1 MSHTLRHTFAV
12 LALLTLALGGLFWS
26 QAHSAAAQDEIFSG
40 PQVGEPTPGFTII
53 GSSGPYKD
61 QSVDII
67 EQFGGGPSAIVFVNR
82 PTRAAARTLRELDKG
97 FSARFDQGLKA
108 MFVLLSADQ
117 EQSERYGGQL
127 LRSLNMRSEMGV
139 SVDGLEG
146 PGSYG
151 LLKESMLTI
160 LIAKDNVVTANFAL
174 ISPNETD
181 APPVMEAIDAMLA
194 PDLSTPEGMRAE
206 LERLRKEMAALRGGA
221 PAASP
226 GGFGMDGGM
235 APGMTPGMD
244 GGMNGGMGRGN
255 AGRGPAAGR
264 AGAGRTPGVEPA
276 LGPLPGRAPSDA
288 TLNWLLQAILRP
300 GASPEAVQNA
310 ERLLGGY
317 LDANPALVEQFLGA
331 EALLL
336 ELGLVERNGQA
347 ALARLKQRFATQ
359 SR

>member
-1 MSHTLRHTFAV
+1 MTHTLRQALTV
-12 LALLTLALGGLFWS
+12 TALLLLALGGLFWS
-26 QAHSAAAQDEIFSG
+26 QAHSAATQDEIFSG
-40 PQVGEPTPGFTII
+40 PQVGEPTPSFTII

-61 QSVDII
+61 RSVDII
-67 EQFGGGPSAIVFVNR
+67 QEFGGGPVAIVFVNR

-97 FSARFDQGLKA
+97 FAARFDQGLRA

-127 LRSLNMRSEMGV
+127 LRSLNMSSDMGV

-160 LIAKDNVVTANFAL
+160 LIAKDNVVAANFAL

-181 APPVMEAIDAMLA
+181 APPVMAAIDAMLA

-206 LERLRKEMAALRGGA
+206 LERLRKEMAALRSG
-221 PAASP
+221 PAADGP
-226 GGFGMDGGM
+226 VGFERMAGMEGDRGMAGGRGMDDGM
-235 APGMTPGMD
+235 
-244 GGMNGGMGRGN
+244 
-255 AGRGPAAGR
+255 AGRGP
-264 AGAGRTPGVEPA
+264 GAGRNGGVRGGEAPTA
-276 LGPLPGRAPSDA
+276 LGPLPGRAPNDPS
-288 TLNWLLQAILRP
+288 LSWLLQAILRP
-300 GASPEAVQNA
+300 GASPEVVQNA

-317 LDANPALVEQFLGA
+317 LDANPALVEEFLGA
-331 EALLL
+331 EALLV
-336 ELGLVERNGQA
+336 ELGAVERNAQA

>member
-1 MSHTLRHTFAV
+1 MSHTLRHALTV
-12 LALLTLALGGLFWS
+12 TALLSLALGGLFWS
-26 QAHSAAAQDEIFSG
+26 QAHSAAPQDEIFSG

-61 QSVDII
+61 RSVDII
-67 EQFGGGPSAIVFVNR
+67 EELGGGPSAIVFVNR

-97 FSARFDQGLKA
+97 FSARFDQGFQA

-127 LRSLNMRSEMGV
+127 LASLNMRSEMGV
-139 SVDGLEG
+139 SIDGLEG

-160 LIAKDNVVTANFAL
+160 LIAKDNVVRANFAL
-174 ISPNETD
+174 LSPNETD
-181 APPVMEAIDAMLA
+181 APPVMQAVDEMLA

-206 LERLRKEMAALRGGA
+206 LERLRREMVELRGGGMNAA
-221 PAASP
+221 PSGLGM
-226 GGFGMDGGM
+226 GGGMAGAMGGGMDGGQ
-235 APGMTPGMD
+235 GME
-244 GGMNGGMGRGN
+244 

-264 AGAGRTPGVEPA
+264 TGAGRGGNAATA
-276 LGPLPGRAPSDA
+276 LGPLPGQAPSDP
-288 TLNWLLQAILRP
+288 TLNWLFQSILRP
-300 GASPEAVQNA
+300 SASPEAVQKS

-317 LDANPALVEQFLGA
+317 LDANPTLVEQFLSA
-331 EALLL
+331 EPLLI
-336 ELGLVERNGQA
+336 ELGLVERSSQA

>member
-1 MSHTLRHTFAV
+1 MSHTLRHALTV
-12 LALLTLALGGLFWS
+12 TALLSLALGGLFWS

-67 EQFGGGPSAIVFVNR
+67 EEFAGGPSAIVFVNR

-97 FSARFDQGLKA
+97 FAARFDQGLQA

-160 LIAKDNVVTANFAL
+160 LIAKDNVVTTRC
-174 ISPNETD
+174 SRRTCPR
-181 APPVMEAIDAMLA
+181 P
-194 PDLSTPEGMRAE
+194 RACG
-206 LERLRKEMAALRGGA
+206 RSSSACARRWPSCAAAARRPL
-221 PAASP
+221 PAASEW
-226 GGFGMDGGM
+226 
-235 APGMTPGMD
+235 AT
-244 GGMNGGMGRGN
+244 
-255 AGRGPAAGR
+255 AWPA
-264 AGAGRTPGVEPA
+264 E
-276 LGPLPGRAPSDA
+276 
-288 TLNWLLQAILRP
+288 
-300 GASPEAVQNA
+300 
-310 ERLLGGY
+310 
-317 LDANPALVEQFLGA
+317 
-331 EALLL
+331 
-336 ELGLVERNGQA
+336 
-347 ALARLKQRFATQ
+347 
-359 SR
+359 

>member
-1 MSHTLRHTFAV
+1 MSHTLRHALTV
-12 LALLTLALGGLFWS
+12 TALLALALGSLFWS
-26 QAHSAAAQDEIFSG
+26 QAHSAPAQDEIFSG

-61 QSVDII
+61 RSVDII
-67 EQFGGGPSAIVFVNR
+67 EEFAGEPSAIVFVNR

-97 FSARFDQGLKA
+97 FAARFDQGLRA

-160 LIAKDNVVTANFAL
+160 LIAKDNVVSANFAL

-181 APPVMEAIDAMLA
+181 APPVMQAIDAMLA

-206 LERLRKEMAALRGGA
+206 LERLRQEMAELRGGGAEAA
-221 PAASP
+221 PS
-226 GGFGMDGGM
+226 GFGMGDGMAGGM
-235 APGMTPGMD
+235 A
-244 GGMNGGMGRGN
+244 GGMNGGMNGGRGMES
-255 AGRGPAAGR
+255 GRGPAAGR
-264 AGAGRTPGVEPA
+264 AGMGRGANAEPA
-276 LGPLPGRAPSDA
+276 LGPLPGRAPNDP

-317 LDANPALVEQFLGA
+317 LDANAPLVEQFLGA
-331 EALLL
+331 EALLV
-336 ELGLVERNGQA
+336 ELGPVERNAQA